1 MMTITYGGVE
11 ITKYLRPLREL
22 DRKILPEIE
31 YQLDKVGKSDGY
43 LVRGGSFGQRI
54 IPMPF
59 KITDNLL
66 QNRRDLARVLSTRE
80 PLQLIFSDEPDKY
93 WLALPT
99 GDISVAEMV
108 FQGKGQIDWI
118 VPDGVAHAVTP
129 RIFTNVTTPTGTANQ
144 VLDPEFQNRMKYY
157 KPWAS
162 LLQEVYNTHNV
173 VKGDFTDTNT
183 IADKGEPRVLGM
195 HVVQQPLSSARNI
208 SSLAIGSKV
217 SAQVMARID
226 TAATG
231 DTTGAKS
238 VALVVQ
244 ELEYAGGPV
253 LAYKAVYPTS
263 IKVGTFQA
271 LTITGYTITQ
281 AKTKAL
287 NMLMLI
293 GDTAAVSFS
302 MPQYNLGATLAP
314 FSVTNNTLTDMI
326 AVTNPGSYRSWPIIR
341 ALMNGENGL
350 VAIAN
355 EDEGLLQF
363 GNPDDIDT
371 APGVR
376 TDKVISIPMRNN
388 GSKFELNSPKA
399 KPDYPNFLGDPS
411 TPNKPGIGGIDWKAN
426 PEAATPIWPENK
438 DAVWAGPTLY
448 TDIPRNTAN
457 RADGTF
463 LWRNRFDFQPTKA
476 TSGRLTFTLQNETDG
491 SVLSAVI
498 RDSTRSKEE
507 LIVEFSCFDRVQHR
521 VSLDR
526 KKWTRHFWEVSI
538 ERTGDMQVTW
548 KFSQFK
554 AFSGE
559 GIEAARSEVFQATL
573 PEISGKEIDGL
584 CCWFQKW
591 GDDPTN
597 KWTTFMDWTDTK
609 FYWTNEEVATNIP
622 NLFDDGDL
630 VEIDTAAR
638 KVYINGIENFQIQ
651 AIGNRWE
658 RFAVEPGT
666 TTMLPIASTWA
677 NMYECQVELRGAYL

>member
-66 QNRRDLARVLSTRE
+66 QNRRELARVLSTRE

-144 VLDPEFQNRMKYY
+144 VLDPEFRNRMKYY
-157 KPWAS
+157 KPWVS

-226 TAATG
+226 TVATG

-253 LAYKAVYPTS
+253 LAYKAVYPTTP
-263 IKVGTFQA
+263 KVGTFQA

-314 FSVTNNTLTDMI
+314 FSVTNNTLTDMV

-355 EDEGLLQF
+355 ENEGLLQF

-376 TDKVISIPMRNN
+376 TDKVLSLDMRNQ
-388 GSKFELNSPKA
+388 GSQFELNSPKA
-399 KPDYPNFLGDPS
+399 KPDYPDFLWDPA
-411 TPNKPGIGGIDWKAN
+411 TPNKQAGTIDWARN
-426 PEAATPIWPENK
+426 PEAASPVWPDNS
-438 DAVWAGPTLY
+438 DAVWAGPSLY
-448 TDIPRNTAN
+448 KEIPKNSAN

-463 LWRNRFDFQPTKA
+463 LWRNRVGFQPTKT
-476 TSGRLTFTLQNETDG
+476 TSGRVTFTLQNDTDG
-491 SVLSAVI
+491 PILSVIL
-498 RDSTRSKEE
+498 RDSSRTKEE
-507 LIVEFSCFDRVQHR
+507 FIVEFWAFGEILKSVT
-521 VSLDR
+521 LDR
-526 KKWTRHFWEVSI
+526 KQWTGRFWEASI
-538 ERTGDMQVTW
+538 ERTGDMQVTF
-548 KFSQFK
+548 KFSQIK
-554 AFSGE
+554 EFSGE
-559 GIEAARSEVFQATL
+559 GIIAARSEVFPATTPAL
-573 PEISGKEIDGL
+573 TGVNIDAL
-584 CCWFQKW
+584 VCWFQKW

-597 KWTTFMDWTDTK
+597 KFALYMDWTDSK

-651 AIGNRWE
+651 AIGNMWE

-677 NMYECQVELRGAYL
+677 NMFECQVELRGAYL